1 MYTNNKHAFYIKAK
15 SLSVPGKWELI
26 RSLGKKILS
35 EKAQLK
41 LEWIIFYYTVGER
54 NALSTAG
61 HFGIN
66 PKTLHKWKKRF
77 NEKDLS
83 SLEEQSRRPEKVRDW
98 MVQKEEEANI
108 LVLRKKNLEFGKKK
122 LKVLYQ
128 KEYGKDI
135 STWKIERVI
144 RKYQLYP
151 DSVKHSYQVDK
162 RRKSKPKLRIHEV
175 KDIIKSMKQFG
186 FLWHIDTI
194 IIWWY
199 GQRRVIF
206 TALEEYSKIAFARVY
221 KTNSSSN
228 AEDFLKRLIYLSE
241 GKVEIMHSDNG
252 SEFEGEFEKACRKL
266 NIARIYSRI
275 RTPKDNPA
283 LENFNGTIQREWLNL
298 SEVGLDDIQDANKD
312 LTTWLVKYN
321 SYRPHQALD
330 YKTPL
335 EYAQENFFKVLPMWP
350 ASTNPCRIYK
360 FIYNPVR
367 YSEMVVYPELNYL
380 KSITK
385 RDFMLLPRF

>member
-1 MYTNNKHAFYIKAK
+1 
-15 SLSVPGKWELI
+15 
-26 RSLGKKILS
+26 
-35 EKAQLK
+35 
-41 LEWIIFYYTVGER
+41 
-54 NALSTAG
+54 
-61 HFGIN
+61 
-66 PKTLHKWKKRF
+66 
-77 NEKDLS
+77 LS

-350 ASTNPCRIYK
+350 AST
-360 FIYNPVR
+360 
-367 YSEMVVYPELNYL
+367 L
-380 KSITK
+380 
-385 RDFMLLPRF
+385 

>member
-162 RRKSKPKLRIHEV
+162 RRK
-175 KDIIKSMKQFG
+175 
-186 FLWHIDTI
+186 
-194 IIWWY
+194 
-199 GQRRVIF
+199 
-206 TALEEYSKIAFARVY
+206 
-221 KTNSSSN
+221 
-228 AEDFLKRLIYLSE
+228 
-241 GKVEIMHSDNG
+241 
-252 SEFEGEFEKACRKL
+252 
-266 NIARIYSRI
+266 
-275 RTPKDNPA
+275 
-283 LENFNGTIQREWLNL
+283 
-298 SEVGLDDIQDANKD
+298 
-312 LTTWLVKYN
+312 
-321 SYRPHQALD
+321 
-330 YKTPL
+330 
-335 EYAQENFFKVLPMWP
+335 
-350 ASTNPCRIYK
+350 
-360 FIYNPVR
+360 
-367 YSEMVVYPELNYL
+367 
-380 KSITK
+380 
-385 RDFMLLPRF
+385 

>member
-1 MYTNNKHAFYIKAK
+1 
-15 SLSVPGKWELI
+15 
-26 RSLGKKILS
+26 
-35 EKAQLK
+35 
-41 LEWIIFYYTVGER
+41 
-54 NALSTAG
+54 
-61 HFGIN
+61 
-66 PKTLHKWKKRF
+66 
-77 NEKDLS
+77 
-83 SLEEQSRRPEKVRDW
+83 
-98 MVQKEEEANI
+98 
-108 LVLRKKNLEFGKKK
+108 
-122 LKVLYQ
+122 
-128 KEYGKDI
+128 
-135 STWKIERVI
+135 
-144 RKYQLYP
+144 
-151 DSVKHSYQVDK
+151 
-162 RRKSKPKLRIHEV
+162 
-175 KDIIKSMKQFG
+175 
-186 FLWHIDTI
+186 
-194 IIWWY
+194 Y

-330 YKTPL
+330 
-335 EYAQENFFKVLPMWP
+335 
-350 ASTNPCRIYK
+350 
-360 FIYNPVR
+360 
-367 YSEMVVYPELNYL
+367 
-380 KSITK
+380 
-385 RDFMLLPRF
+385 